1 MIDFAE
7 HCLLL
12 LRLRFLLI
20 WQRNKPTVHIAD
32 KKAVDSVH
40 SETDYDRSQFSRSTS
55 LIDTDE
61 QMEF

>member
-1 MIDFAE
+1 MKALFIIVEPPFSLNLAE
-7 HCLLL
+7 K
-12 LRLRFLLI
+12 
-20 WQRNKPTVHIAD
+20 KPTVHIAD

-40 SETDYDRSQFSRSTS
+40 PETDYDRSQFSRSTS